1 MQRAQFEEAVEA
13 ILKRDKRYD
22 FQAYLFLKD
31 ALDFTL
37 RRITEANDGE
47 HRHVCG
53 TELCEGFRD
62 LALHEF
68 GPMAATL
75 LQEWG
80 VRESGDVGEMVFHLI
95 EEQMFGKQDS
105 DRKEDFIGIFDYEET
120 FVKPFLPKAPFSG
133 ALTAQ
138 VVS

>member
-1 MQRAQFEEAVEA
+1 MQPAQFEQAVES
-13 ILKRDKRYD
+13 IIKRDRRYEP
-22 FQAYLFLKD
+22 QAYLFLKD

-47 HRHVCG
+47 HRHVTG
-53 TELCEGFRD
+53 TELCQGFRD

-80 VRESGDVGEMVFHLI
+80 IRESGDVGEMVFHLI
-95 EEQMFGKQDS
+95 EEGMFGKQDS
-105 DRKEDFIGIFDYEET
+105 DRKEDFQGVFDYEEA
-120 FVKPFLPKAPFSG
+120 FILPFLPKSPFTG

-138 VVS
+138 ISH

>member
-1 MQRAQFEEAVEA
+1 MQPAQFEQAVES
-13 ILKRDKRYD
+13 IIKRDKRYEP
-22 FQAYLFLKD
+22 QAFLFLKD

-47 HRHVCG
+47 HRHVTG
-53 TELCEGFRD
+53 TELCQGFRD

-80 VRESGDVGEMVFHLI
+80 IRESGDVGEMVFHLI
-95 EEQMFGKQDS
+95 EEGMFGKQDS
-105 DRKEDFIGIFDYEET
+105 DRKEDFQGVFDYEEA
-120 FVKPFLPKAPFSG
+120 FVLPFLPKSPFAG
-133 ALTAQ
+133 ASTTQIAH
-138 VVS
+138 